1 MSRARWVP
9 LESIY
14 IISLTWLY
22 TKINSGINLSG
33 KGGDRIYSKQIKKKR
48 QHKGAINKY
57 KVEQLRHDY
66 VSTCRDKG
74 AHVRRRNHRCAIFLK
89 EKKDAVHVPLS
100 QRSKAR
106 A

>member
-1 MSRARWVP
+1 MGRVGIGYIQSR
-9 LESIY
+9 L
-14 IISLTWLY
+14 
-22 TKINSGINLSG
+22 
-33 KGGDRIYSKQIKKKR
+33 KKK